1 MNKLNDE
8 RQATKPKEKER
19 KKETIHE
26 FIDWLNEKWETNAV
40 PVILVPYKTTMYM
53 ARFSHN
59 QQKIWKAM
67 RILVAH
73 RAHQTLDSVSFTCR
87 QRVQHLIYFIIS
99 RCLGLVGVCVVTYF
113 SHFCK
118 PRFRSGHGDFRIVL
132 AATGCGEV
140 PEEDEYMTARER

>member
-26 FIDWLNEKWETNAV
+26 FIDWLNEKWETTAV

-87 QRVQHLIYFIIS
+87 QRVQHFNLFHHLKMF
-99 RCLGLVGVCVVTYF
+99 RFGWCLCRHLFLSLLQAQVQKWSWRLSDCSC
-113 SHFCK
+113 SHWMWW
-118 PRFRSGHGDFRIVL
+118 RMR
-132 AATGCGEV
+132 
-140 PEEDEYMTARER
+140 